1 MTTNNSNS
9 TNSLLKFLTFALL
22 AGCATAITYAML
34 TRDVP

>member
-1 MTTNNSNS
+1 MTPNNSHS
-9 TNSLLKFLTFALL
+9 TTPLLKFLTFAIL